1 MSPLLTV
8 MNIVLPLGYLL
19 VWADYLW
26 LFYTEN
32 PRARRTCSR
41 LAGLVVLLHMS
52 AMFLRAAALDRLPM
66 GTQAEFMGA
75 LALALLGTYL
85 VIERR
90 LRAKGTGFL
99 TTGTAAVLMTVAS
112 LADPGTASTSPLL
125 RDPGFAGHAVLVLLA
140 YTALALS
147 ALYALLY
154 LVLSRQLMRRQFGLL
169 FRRLPALETLERMS
183 VIAVEMGVP
192 LLFLSL
198 ALGHLWMYN
207 LRDEVAPE
215 LAKSL
220 TPWDPKILL
229 SWVIFLGYSVGLVGH
244 RFWGWRGRRMNVLA
258 VAAFV
263 AVILGMGAARH
274 FFPTFHKF
282 PTLRT
287 SSATANHAPAATTAG
302 VRHAAGDGPA
312 TGGEA

>member
-1 MSPLLTV
+1 MGSLLTILNV
-8 MNIVLPLGYLL
+8 ALPLGYLL

-26 LFYTEN
+26 LFYTEH

-41 LAGLVVLLHMS
+41 LAALVVLLHVS
-52 AMFLRAAALDRLPM
+52 AMCLRAQALHRLPM

-85 VIERR
+85 AIERR

-99 TTGTAAVLMTVAS
+99 TTGTAAVLMVIAS
-112 LADPGTASTSPLL
+112 VADPGVASTSPLL
-125 RDPGFAGHAVLVLLA
+125 HDPGFAGHAVLVLLA

-154 LVLSRQLMRRQFGLL
+154 LVLSRQLMRRRFGLL

-198 ALGHLWMYN
+198 ALGHLWMYS
-207 LRDEVAPE
+207 LREHVTPEVAQ
-215 LAKSL
+215 SL

-229 SWVIFLGYSVGLVGH
+229 SWVIFLGYSLGLVGH
-244 RFWGWRGRRMNVLA
+244 RFWGWRGRRMNLLA

-274 FFPTFHKF
+274 FFPTFHNF

-287 SSATANHAPAATTAG
+287 SATAAGQLPTATPVRTGPDAG
-302 VRHAAGDGPA
+302 W
-312 TGGEA
+312 EA

>member
-1 MSPLLTV
+1 MTALVTVLTILLP
-8 MNIVLPLGYLL
+8 ILYLA

-26 LFYTEN
+26 LFYTDD

-41 LAGLVVLLHMS
+41 LAGAVVLLHMA
-52 AMFLRAAALDRLPM
+52 AMMLRAVGLDRLPM
-66 GTQAEFMGA
+66 GTQSEFLGA

-99 TTGTAAVLMTVAS
+99 TTGAAAGLMLLAS
-112 LADPGTASTSPLL
+112 LAGPGTGEANRLL
-125 RDPGFAGHAVLVLLA
+125 HDPGFAGHAVLVLLA

-147 ALYALLY
+147 FLYATLY
-154 LVLSRQLMRRQFGLL
+154 LVLARQLMRRQFGLL

-183 VIAVEMGVP
+183 VVAVEMGVP
-192 LLFLSL
+192 LLFLAR
-198 ALGHLWMYN
+198 ALGHLWMYS
-207 LRDEVAPE
+207 LRGEVDPE
-215 LAKSL
+215 TAKAL

-229 SWVIFLGYSVGLVGH
+229 SWVIFLGYTVGLVGH
-244 RFWGWRGRRMNVLA
+244 RFWGWRGRRMNILA

-263 AVILGMGAARH
+263 AVILGMGLARH

-282 PTLRT
+282 PTLET
-287 SSATANHAPAATTAG
+287 SASAAPTDDALAA
-302 VRHAAGDGPA
+302 VAAAGPA
-312 TGGEA
+312 TPAGEMR

>member
-1 MSPLLTV
+1 MSSLLTIL
-8 MNIVLPLGYLL
+8 NIVLPLGYLL

-41 LAGLVVLLHMS
+41 LAALVVLLHAS
-52 AMFLRAAALDRLPM
+52 AMFMRAGALHRLPM

-99 TTGTAAVLMTVAS
+99 TTGTAAVLMTIAS
-112 LADPGTASTSPLL
+112 LADPGTASPSPLL

-154 LVLSRQLMRRQFGLL
+154 LVLSRQLMHRRFGLL

-198 ALGHLWMYN
+198 ALGHLWMYS
-207 LRDEVAPE
+207 LREHVTPD

-229 SWVIFLGYSVGLVGH
+229 SWVIFLGYSLGLVGH
-244 RFWGWRGRRMNVLA
+244 RFWGWRGRRMNILA

-282 PTLRT
+282 PTLQT
-287 SSATANHAPAATTAG
+287 SSTTAQG
-302 VRHAAGDGPA
+302 VPSAARLDTHDAHGTHRAD
-312 TGGEA
+312 GGEA